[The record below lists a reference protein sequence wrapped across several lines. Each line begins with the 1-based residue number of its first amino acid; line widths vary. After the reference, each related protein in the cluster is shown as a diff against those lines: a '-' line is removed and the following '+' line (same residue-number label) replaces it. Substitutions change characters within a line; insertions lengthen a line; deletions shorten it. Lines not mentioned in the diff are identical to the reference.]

1 MSSFIVAYCGH
12 MARLCIGVSLG
23 LVDVKSRKQIICN
36 LLFEREI
43 KLVRFK
49 FKLVLEFK

>member
-1 MSSFIVAYCGH
+1 MIVACCGH
-12 MARLCIGVSLG
+12 MARHCIGVSRG
-23 LVDVKSRKQIICN
+23 LVDVKPRKQIICN
-36 LLFEREI
+36 LRFEREI